1 MHPLWNIFPEQRRPP
16 ARRALELNES
26 EGEAHC
32 VLGEVA
38 AMLDYDWTRAA
49 EHFQTALQFNPSTY
63 VRASYALWYLIPHE
77 RAAEALA
84 QSDAVLERD
93 PLNVTGYLLRAV
105 VLFFIGNNE
114 ASAEACLR
122 VLELNETSP
131 RAILTLSLIH
141 SYQGRFEEGIL
152 WAERLVQIFGRTQI
166 SLFTLGMAL
175 AEAGRLEA
183 ARLVLAELESLP
195 FARERF
201 PARIGLIYAGLND
214 HENALLWL
222 HRAVEFRDPT
232 ILRIRM
238 LRKAN
243 GLQSNVLPEEI
254 LRKMN
259 LA

>member
-1 MHPLWNIFPEQRRPP
+1 M
-16 ARRALELNES
+16 
-26 EGEAHC
+26 
-32 VLGEVA
+32 
-38 AMLDYDWTRAA
+38 
-49 EHFQTALQFNPSTY
+49 
-63 VRASYALWYLIPHE
+63 
-77 RAAEALA
+77 
-84 QSDAVLERD
+84 
-93 PLNVTGYLLRAV
+93 
-105 VLFFIGNNE
+105 
-114 ASAEACLR
+114 
-122 VLELNETSP
+122 
-131 RAILTLSLIH
+131 
-141 SYQGRFEEGIL
+141 
-152 WAERLVQIFGRTQI
+152 
-166 SLFTLGMAL
+166 
-175 AEAGRLEA
+175 
-183 ARLVLAELESLP
+183 LAELESLP